1 MGRIFWLL
9 CTLLFLS
16 ACSSSPKPSGSE
28 DDDLV
33 NGKDIRGFEHMIS
46 ALSHNVNEIWGRR
59 RCLRASLTT

>member
-16 ACSSSPKPSGSE
+16 ACSSSPKPNGSE
-28 DDDLV
+28 GDDLV

-46 ALSHNVNEIWGRR
+46 ALSHNV
-59 RCLRASLTT
+59 

>member
-16 ACSSSPKPSGSE
+16 ACSSSPKPNGSE
-28 DDDLV
+28 GDDLV

-46 ALSHNVNEIWGRR
+46 ALSHNVNEIWGR
-59 RCLRASLTT
+59 